1 MTETVLDL
9 TTKIVAAHV
18 SRNQTDPDQ
27 LPELIRS
34 VHAALLQAA
43 QPQAQVSARE
53 PAVPV
58 KKSVFQDHIVCLE
71 CGKSFR
77 TLKRHLQIDHN
88 LTTDDYRERYALP
101 RDYPL
106 VAPDYAETRSAI
118 ARKLGLGR
126 NKHQG
131 RRGRQR
137 A

>member
-1 MTETVLDL
+1 MSETVLDL

-18 SRNQTDPDQ
+18 SRNPTEADQ

-43 QPQAQVSARE
+43 QPQAQISARE

-88 LTTDDYRERYALP
+88 LTTDDYRERYGLP

>member
-1 MTETVLDL
+1 MSETVLDL

-18 SRNQTDPDQ
+18 SRNPTEPDQ
-27 LPELIRS
+27 LPELIRA

-43 QPQAQVSARE
+43 QPQAQISARE

-88 LTTDDYRERYALP
+88 LTTDDYRERYGLP
-101 RDYPL
+101 PH
-106 VAPDYAETRSAI
+106 VP
-118 ARKLGLGR
+118 
-126 NKHQG
+126 QG
-131 RRGRQR
+131 RTRDKARH
-137 A
+137 